1 MEQEAC
7 PRRSVVATHKFELGT
22 AAVILALGVG
32 LGFALPEDQSMPHPY
47 NRIITVGHLYF
58 MCTDAAANAIQFAM
72 MTKCFATCC
81 GTARKFAY

>member
-1 MEQEAC
+1 M
-7 PRRSVVATHKFELGT
+7 PKTLRSSNAQIRTWNCC
-22 AAVILALGVG
+22 LALGLG